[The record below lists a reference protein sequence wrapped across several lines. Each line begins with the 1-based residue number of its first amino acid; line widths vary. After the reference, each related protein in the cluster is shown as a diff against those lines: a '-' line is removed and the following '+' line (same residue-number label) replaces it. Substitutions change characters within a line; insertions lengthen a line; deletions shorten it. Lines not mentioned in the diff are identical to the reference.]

1 MHFLGAV
8 TKTRPMMIMTEFMPG
23 GSLTDLLYGGGEA
36 RFSIWRAVQMA
47 LDMARALEYMH
58 NRSPQVRSVG
68 LGGHRWRGGTGGG
81 GAVVEGGGG
90 HSRRAG

>member
-58 NRSPQVRSVG
+58 NRSPQVRG
-68 LGGHRWRGGTGGG
+68 REGRG
-81 GAVVEGGGG
+81 
-90 HSRRAG
+90 RALDFLRTSPLLQAIAHGDLMA